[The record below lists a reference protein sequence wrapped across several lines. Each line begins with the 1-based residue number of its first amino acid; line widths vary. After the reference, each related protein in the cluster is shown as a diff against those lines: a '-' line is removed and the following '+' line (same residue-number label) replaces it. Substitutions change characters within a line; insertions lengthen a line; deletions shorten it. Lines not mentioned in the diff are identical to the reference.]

1 MKKNLI
7 RIFILFCVLITI
19 TACDSKEK
27 LNLKVIATSW
37 SSEQNMQAPKEEFYY
52 DVKLNEEY
60 TVKEGGLGLTFT
72 ITEINKDSIVIKT
85 TEPFSE
91 GEEGINL
98 QSKQKEFTIKKGEKI
113 KLTTPTMDAGGIYY
127 FELN

>member
-7 RIFILFCVLITI
+7 RIFIIFCALITI
-19 TACDSKEK
+19 TACGNKEK
-27 LNLKVIATSW
+27 LNLKVTATSW
-37 SSEQNMQAPKEEFYY
+37 SYGQNMQAPEEEFYY
-52 DVKLNEEY
+52 DVELDEEY

-72 ITEINKDSIVIKT
+72 IVEINKDSIVIKT
-85 TEPFSE
+85 TDPFYE
-91 GEEGINL
+91 GDESNL
-98 QSKQKEFTIKKGEKI
+98 NYKKKFTIEKGQKI

>member
-1 MKKNLI
+1 MKKNII
-7 RIFILFCVLITI
+7 RIFIIFCVLITI
-19 TACDSKEK
+19 TACESKEK

-37 SSEQNMQAPKEEFYY
+37 SGEQNMQAPEEEFYY
-52 DVKLNEEY
+52 DVELDEEY

>member
-72 ITEINKDSIVIKT
+72 IKEINKDSIVIKT

>member
-7 RIFILFCVLITI
+7 KIFIIFCALITI
-19 TACDSKEK
+19 TACGSKDK
-27 LNLKVIATSW
+27 LNLKVRATSW
-37 SSEQNMQAPKEEFYY
+37 SSEQKMQAPEEEFYY

-60 TVKEGGLGLTFT
+60 TVKEGGFDLTFT

-98 QSKQKEFTIKKGEKI
+98 NSKQKEFTIKKGQKI

>member
-37 SSEQNMQAPKEEFYY
+37 SSGQNMQPPEEEF
-52 DVKLNEEY
+52 
-60 TVKEGGLGLTFT
+60 
-72 ITEINKDSIVIKT
+72 
-85 TEPFSE
+85 
-91 GEEGINL
+91 
-98 QSKQKEFTIKKGEKI
+98 
-113 KLTTPTMDAGGIYY
+113 
-127 FELN
+127 

>member
-37 SSEQNMQAPKEEFYY
+37 SSGQNMQAPEEEFYY

-98 QSKQKEFTIKKGEKI
+98 QSKQKKFTIKKGEKI

>member
-1 MKKNLI
+1 MKKYLI
-7 RIFILFCVLITI
+7 GIVVIICVLITI
-19 TACDSKEK
+19 TACGKKNK
-27 LNLKVIATSW
+27 LNLKVTATSW
-37 SSEQNMQAPKEEFYY
+37 SGEQNMQPPEEEFYY

-72 ITEINKDSIVIKT
+72 ITKINKDSIVIKT

-98 QSKQKEFTIKKGEKI
+98 NSKQKEFTIKKGEKI

>member
-1 MKKNLI
+1 MKKNII
-7 RIFILFCVLITI
+7 RIFIIFCVLITI
-19 TACDSKEK
+19 TACESKDK

-37 SSEQNMQAPKEEFYY
+37 SGEQNMQPPEEEFYY

-91 GEEGINL
+91 GEKGIDL
-98 QSKQKEFTIKKGEKI
+98 YSKQKEFTIKKGEKI

-127 FELN
+127 LELN

>member
-7 RIFILFCVLITI
+7 RIFIIFCALITI
-19 TACDSKEK
+19 TACGSKDK
-27 LNLKVIATSW
+27 LNLKVTATNW
-37 SSEQNMQAPKEEFYY
+37 SYGQNMQAPEEEFYY
-52 DVKLNEEY
+52 DVELDEKY
-60 TVKEGGLGLTFT
+60 TVKEGRLGLTFT

-113 KLTTPTMDAGGIYY
+113 RLTTPTMDAGGIYY
-127 FELN
+127 LELN

>member
-7 RIFILFCVLITI
+7 RIFIIFCALITI
-19 TACDSKEK
+19 TACESKDK

-37 SSEQNMQAPKEEFYY
+37 SGEQNMQPPEEEFYY
-52 DVKLNEEY
+52 DVKLNEKY
-60 TVKEGGLGLTFT
+60 TVIEGGLGLTFT
-72 ITEINKDSIVIKT
+72 ITEINKDSIVIET

-91 GEEGINL
+91 GEKGINL
-98 QSKQKEFTIKKGEKI
+98 RSQQKEFTIKKGEKI

>member
-1 MKKNLI
+1 MKKNII
-7 RIFILFCVLITI
+7 RIFIIFCVLITI
-19 TACDSKEK
+19 TACESKDK

-37 SSEQNMQAPKEEFYY
+37 SSEQKMQAPEEEFYY

-72 ITEINKDSIVIKT
+72 ITEINKDSIVIET

-98 QSKQKEFTIKKGEKI
+98 KSKQKEFTIKKGQKI
-113 KLTTPTMDAGGIYY
+113 KLTTPTTDAGGIYY

>member
-1 MKKNLI
+1 MKKSII

-37 SSEQNMQAPKEEFYY
+37 SSGQNMQAPEEEFYY

-98 QSKQKEFTIKKGEKI
+98 QSKQKKFTIKKGEKI

>member
-1 MKKNLI
+1 MKKNLLK
-7 RIFILFCVLITI
+7 IFIILCALITI
-19 TACDSKEK
+19 TACGNKKE

-37 SSEQNMQAPKEEFYY
+37 SGEQNMQPPEEEFYY

>member
-1 MKKNLI
+1 MKKNII
-7 RIFILFCVLITI
+7 RIFIIFCVLITI
-19 TACDSKEK
+19 TACESKDK
-27 LNLKVIATSW
+27 LNSKVIATSW
-37 SSEQNMQAPKEEFYY
+37 SAEQNMQAPEEEFYY

-60 TVKEGGLGLTFT
+60 TVEEGGFSLTFT

-98 QSKQKEFTIKKGEKI
+98 NSKQKEFTIKKGQKI